1 MQSDAEAL
9 ASRLVAET
17 QHRSVVATDLGAAG
31 TVGSGTVEVLKN
43 EGVDGVDAVVDTSGH
58 NEDHEGVLLRRA
70 ETQLC
75 RASEEKRTN
84 VHGRAGAV
92 RRNKLG
98 VQADGE
104 LDALP
109 EVLSGNMRDG
119 DGGSRV
125 LHALGVGLGTE
136 DVDGLVVRRAVCLE
150 ALVALLAVVETG
162 CHAVDAHER

>member
-1 MQSDAEAL
+1 VQSDTEAL
-9 ASRLVAET
+9 APRLVTET
-17 QHRSVVATDLGAAG
+17 QHRSVVATDLSATS

-43 EGVDGVDAVVDTSGH
+43 EGIDGVNAVVDASWH
-58 NEDHEGVLLRRA
+58 DEDHESVLLRRA

-75 RASEEKRTN
+75 GASEEKRTD
-84 VHGRAGAV
+84 VHGRASTV
-92 RRNKLG
+92 RRNKLS

-125 LHALGVGLGTE
+125 LHALGV
-136 DVDGLVVRRAVCLE
+136 
-150 ALVALLAVVETG
+150 
-162 CHAVDAHER
+162 